1 VQAVIRSNTR
11 VAISVG
17 VLRDYNYCTPISSG
31 KNYAVIAVPLQ
42 QTHPGRPPR
51 LWRVCYVLTTLQ
63 LAAWAGSKTASAQTV
78 TEVQVTPE
86 TMTLGVGQKQPL
98 FATAFDQRGNL
109 IPTAKFTFWSSD
121 SLIAQVRKDGTVV
134 GVKPGLAKIEAR
146 VQGKRASVAVLITG
160 GAPADPPSRSSSA
173 TVLTLD
179 PAAVS
184 LFPGETT
191 HVAAQGLREDG
202 SPGSLGR
209 VTIKSLK
216 PEIARVDTGGLIIA
230 VAPGKTI
237 LQAASGSLM
246 ATLPVEVAQVD
257 FALVPSRLSLAPGEV
272 DTIKV
277 SVPSQGDREIRGLV
291 QWRSTD
297 TSVAVVSSAGIVRA
311 RAAGDAEIVATG
323 FAQEHRTQVAVHRVA
338 DAMVVSPPH
347 ALPVV
352 VPVRATRQ
360 FTAVAETAD
369 STPINE
375 ARVSWEL
382 GDSSIAAFDR
392 ATGVLTAKAVGTTS
406 LTARLPGITPAVW
419 TVQVTPGDIAVE
431 PSRVTLLVAQR
442 ATFAALAKEP
452 GSSGS
457 KAAAARW
464 SSDRPDV
471 AQVRE
476 NGLVEALTPG
486 HAVITATMPWGKK
499 ATADVYVLGDLTLSS
514 NRSGTIGV
522 YQMRV
527 PGPATLI
534 PILVDNASNVQA
546 ALAPDRTRI
555 AFSSNRSGNFDL
567 YVMDPDGQNV
577 RRLTS
582 GPTNEGEPAWTPDG
596 TRIVYTVTSG
606 TNTQVASVGADGS
619 ENRQLTTA
627 SGGNHSPS
635 VSPDGRSIAFVSA
648 RDGNH
653 ALYTMNLDG
662 SGQRRLTKGSAR
674 ETSPKYARNGDLF
687 YVVERGGSSKGS
699 KILRMAGGGGTT
711 SQVLQTDDPIASLAI
726 SRDGERLMY
735 VISRA
740 REAGSGRVE
749 TALYLLSLGKG
760 SPPPVPIPL
769 QPGEQVLT
777 PSF

>member
-1 VQAVIRSNTR
+1 MT
-11 VAISVG
+11 
-17 VLRDYNYCTPISSG
+17 
-31 KNYAVIAVPLQ
+31 AVPLQ
-42 QTHPGRPPR
+42 QARPGRPPR
-51 LWRVCYVLTTLQ
+51 LWRACYVLAILQ
-63 LAAWAGSKTASAQTV
+63 LAVWAGSETAFAQTV

-191 HVAAQGLREDG
+191 HVAAQGLRPDG

-246 ATLPVEVAQVD
+246 ATLPVDVAQVD
-257 FALVPSRLSLAPGEV
+257 FAIVPTRLSLAPGEV
-272 DTIKV
+272 DTIRV
-277 SVPSQGDREIRGLV
+277 SVPSQGNREIRGLV

-311 RAAGDAEIVATG
+311 RAAGDAEVVATG
-323 FAQEHRTQVAVHRVA
+323 FSQEHRAQVAVHRVA

-347 ALPVV
+347 ATPIVL
-352 VPVRATRQ
+352 PVRATRQ

-369 STPINE
+369 STPISE
-375 ARVSWEL
+375 ARVSWDL

-419 TVQVTPGDIAVE
+419 TVQVTAGDVAVE

-442 ATFAALAKEP
+442 ATFTALAKEL
-452 GSSGS
+452 GTSGS
-457 KAAAARW
+457 KATGARW
-464 SSDRPDV
+464 SSDRPEI
-471 AQVRE
+471 APVRE
-476 NGLVEALTPG
+476 DGSVEALSPG

-499 ATADVYVLGDLTLSS
+499 ATANVYVVGDLTLSS

-527 PGPATLI
+527 PGPATFI
-534 PILVDNASNVQA
+534 PVLVDNASNVQA
-546 ALAPDRTRI
+546 ALAPDRMHI

-567 YVMDPDGQNV
+567 YVMDPDGQNL

-582 GPTNEGEPAWTPDG
+582 GPSNEGEPAWTPDG

-606 TNTQVASVGADGS
+606 TNTQVASIAADGTD
-619 ENRQLTTA
+619 NRQLTTA
-627 SGGNHSPS
+627 SGGNHSPT

-648 RDGNH
+648 REGNH

-662 SGQRRLTKGSAR
+662 TGQRRLSKGSAR

-687 YVVERGGSSKGS
+687 YIVERGGSSKGS
-699 KILRMAGGGGTT
+699 KILRMAGGGGST

-726 SRDGERLMY
+726 SRDGERLIY
-735 VISRA
+735 VVSRV

-749 TALYLLSLGKG
+749 TALYLQSLGKG